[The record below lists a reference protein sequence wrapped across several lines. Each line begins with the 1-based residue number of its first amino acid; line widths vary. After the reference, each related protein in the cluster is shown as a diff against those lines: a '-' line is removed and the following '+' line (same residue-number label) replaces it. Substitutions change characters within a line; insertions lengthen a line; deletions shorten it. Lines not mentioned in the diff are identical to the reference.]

1 MGVRVPPNKV
11 GRQMTELFEGSGNG
25 PIKGDV
31 RLERGPTPIAG
42 QHEQGRR
49 SKFGR
54 SLRGLLIGALAVAL
68 LGMPSVGF
76 AGEKAAEVSRES
88 GLGAAA
94 AISSL
99 IYGPVKLVWATGGLI
114 VGSLAW
120 VFTAGDTEVAS
131 TVYTRSLRG
140 DYVITPAILLGD
152 EPLEFIGRDSEPYQ
166 AKTESVA
173 SAEIPTVVDE
183 SGYDEMGW

>member
-1 MGVRVPPNKV
+1 M
-11 GRQMTELFEGSGNG
+11 
-25 PIKGDV
+25 
-31 RLERGPTPIAG
+31 
-42 QHEQGRR
+42 
-49 SKFGR
+49 
-54 SLRGLLIGALAVAL
+54 RGLLVGALAVAL
-68 LGMPSVGF
+68 LSVPSVGF
-76 AGEKAAEVSRES
+76 AGEKASEVSRES

-94 AISSL
+94 AVSSL
-99 IYGPVKLVWATGGLI
+99 IYGPVKLAWATGGLI

-152 EPLEFIGRDSEPYQ
+152 APLEFIGRDSEPYR
-166 AKTESVA
+166 AKTEAVA
-173 SAEIPTVVDE
+173 SAEIPPAVDE